1 MSTTHIMPLHTGK
14 DRSVGCDSQTE
25 DAEYLL
31 DYFGDVMWKGTM
43 TAITCSPIL

>member
-31 DYFGDVMWKGTM
+31 EYSWIMMVK
-43 TAITCSPIL
+43 